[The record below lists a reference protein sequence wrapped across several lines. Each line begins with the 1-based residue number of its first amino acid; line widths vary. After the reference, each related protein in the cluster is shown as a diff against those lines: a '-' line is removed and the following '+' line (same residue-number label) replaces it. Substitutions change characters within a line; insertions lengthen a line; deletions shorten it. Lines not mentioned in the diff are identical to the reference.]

1 VPLDADVV
9 ARKPAG
15 QVVGTENPPHGMR
28 KPAACHAARL
38 AGGEMRVTSAS
49 EPHA

>member
-9 ARKPAG
+9 SRKPAG

-38 AGGEMRVTSAS
+38 AGGEMRV
-49 EPHA
+49 